1 MSNANN
7 SMKSREMYNQRLLYI
22 LQGDRTKDTYHN
34 EGLMIGKI
42 SFFDT
47 PIAPKPE
54 LIQDIKYSNTNTPVK
69 ALNFVRLAFDS
80 LSARFDRG
88 VQEGKITNAS
98 NVPGQPNP
106 LLQLKAVAGYED
118 PINQYVSYF
127 NLFVSDFKKK
137 LESFPMKRKILTF
150 EDYVNEFITTYYHT
164 GDDPPLFYKEYLMSR
179 YNNQLNSGLIVE
191 IHNGPYDDNE
201 YKINNFYANV
211 NMNYYL
217 ALTKRFGFMVDKNI
231 PWRLIADINSP
242 QMKYYMYR
250 TNKNLEQQRILNTL
264 NIIPFFYNS
273 PEDFLFFA
281 RLLENAYN
289 SFVVNEPIVK
299 IFEITK
305 CGIYK
310 EFIQSRD
317 QVNIQGLTRQTILKL
332 LEYYIMFKNK
342 FYRLGIQNPE
352 MARLKTTINE
362 YLSIN
367 RLDLAINYINE
378 KLNTNNHF
386 EGSANYLWTRSN
398 FNSKDIE
405 NSVHKEIARSLKVKK
420 FK

>member
-7 SMKSREMYNQRLLYI
+7 KMSSKEIYNERLLYI
-22 LQGDRTKDTYHN
+22 IQGERTKDTYNN

-42 SFFDT
+42 SFFDN

-54 LIQDIKYSNTNTPVK
+54 LIQNIKYSDTSTPIK

-80 LSARFDRG
+80 LSARFDNG
-88 VQEGKITNAS
+88 VQQGKITNAS
-98 NVPGQPNP
+98 TVPGQPNP

-201 YKINNFYANV
+201 YKITNFYANP

-250 TNKNLEQQRILNTL
+250 TNSQLQETTRLNTL

-273 PEDFLFFA
+273 PEDFVFFA
-281 RLLENAYN
+281 KLLENAYN

-310 EFIQSRD
+310 EFVQSRD

-332 LEYYIMFKNK
+332 LEYYIMFKDK

-352 MARLKTTINE
+352 MTRLKTTINE

-367 RLDLAINYINE
+367 RLDLAINYINQ
-378 KLNTNNHF
+378 KLNTDNHF
-386 EGSANYLWTRSN
+386 EGSINYLWTRSN